1 MDRKEEEKTQFSAAR
16 GSPTPPPA
24 LHAASADPTHRGR
37 RRPPLP
43 PPGAMRPCSRIL
55 AAGHLLRGSRFDPSQ
70 TTSAAAGFRRL
81 NGANRPWCVPKPLF
95 STLLG
100 GFGSNCGVLPRN
112 GVPLGSLGSFL
123 PNSAYP
129 LHGAR
134 LQRDTVNCAYYRS
147 WDFLYLG
154 LSRAVMD
161 ASELDVCHNTYV

>member
-1 MDRKEEEKTQFSAAR
+1 MNPKRKKGKIDRKEEEKWKRSH
-16 GSPTPPPA
+16 SPQPEGVQLPPPA
-24 LHAASADPTHRGR
+24 LNAASADPTHRGR

-81 NGANRPWCVPKPLF
+81 NGANRPCVRKPLF

-123 PNSAYP
+123 PNSAYALP
-129 LHGAR
+129 GAR

-147 WDFLYLG
+147 WDFLYSG
-154 LSRAVMD
+154 LSRG
-161 ASELDVCHNTYV
+161 SNGC